1 MDNYPGETSW
11 SFVELQESGSDI
23 MIQQESGYN
32 VYYATYEYDWC
43 VPADGCYKF
52 TINDSYGDGFL
63 SGPGYNLSV
72 DGVEV
77 MSYDGEGY
85 GESISFGSMCPTLN
99 PTSSPST
106 TQPSLSNNPTMEV
119 NWTYFMGKGYP
130 NETPVISNEELM
142 TMLPGIPFTVRRLCP
157 NCLPSHQDIY
167 YRRLTPLPEGF
178 NLLDTLMNNWF
189 SQSNLLNEDF
199 SLHSTYED
207 AVLGV
212 NGWEI
217 CNYDDPGVGFPRDC
231 GPKELIGAQWNS
243 YYYYRDNPVTD
254 VHAFYYD

>member
-1 MDNYPGETSW
+1 
-11 SFVELQESGSDI
+11 
-23 MIQQESGYN
+23 
-32 VYYATYEYDWC
+32 
-43 VPADGCYKF
+43 
-52 TINDSYGDGFL
+52 
-63 SGPGYNLSV
+63 
-72 DGVEV
+72 
-77 MSYDGEGY
+77 
-85 GESISFGSMCPTLN
+85 
-99 PTSSPST
+99 
-106 TQPSLSNNPTMEV
+106 
-119 NWTYFMGKGYP
+119 MGQGYP
-130 NETPVISNEELM
+130 NETPVKSNEELM

-231 GPKELIGAQWNS
+231 GPKDAIGHQWNS
-243 YYYYRDNPVTD
+243 YYYYNPVTD
-254 VHAFYYD
+254 VHAFYYNPPTEAQPLTEEDILRKLYASTDGDNWNDNSNWLSGDHCNWLGVTCTNGVVTCKCNSHHYFVLYLVVIIL